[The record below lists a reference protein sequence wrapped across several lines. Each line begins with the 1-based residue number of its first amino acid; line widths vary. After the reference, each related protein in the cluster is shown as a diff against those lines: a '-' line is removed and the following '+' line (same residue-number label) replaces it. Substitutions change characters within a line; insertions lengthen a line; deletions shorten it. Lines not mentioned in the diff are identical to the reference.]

1 MGSLLFLCQESS
13 TKKEKQKTNRKLS
26 FGEDTVVNI
35 NAENKGPK
43 FVKGAK
49 DSKAAKAT
57 AEPAMTDEESAKIIK
72 EMAKAKQA
80 DESSNA
86 STNPEEDDSSNSSS
100 EDSETEEEAESD
112 AEESEEASKSEEEE
126 NESEEEEEEASE
138 AEDDD
143 EGSEGSD
150 EDSSEEEEKE
160 KEKEKEK
167 QKEKEKESQK
177 KGVKED
183 SKKKEKEASKEKEE
197 DEDDSESSADEEP
210 EVTKKT
216 VKESKNETKKDT
228 KKDGKKESKKDKK
241 DPKEKDEKKT
251 KEKGKSEKEK
261 KRKEDE
267 PKVKDGKTK
276 NDSKDEVKKEKKD
289 KEKKDK
295 EKKRSKEAEEEE
307 SSSKLAKAESTMA
320 EKAASDDEKINS
332 NTHHKEYLRY
342 KRWIRNGKRFP
353 TVLGSRL
360 TTEDGRAKLFVDWG
374 KCGGDVDA
382 IICKHEQSLTE
393 SQASQVKWG
402 FRSEKWVTEKH
413 GEEKGKR
420 IIERK
425 KTQGLYIAD
434 PEEPEDSLYFC
445 LIDIDLKNINELK
458 KVTSLEAKG
467 QVSDEMLKAFTTA
480 GGVLDPQASLK
491 GDLLGG
497 KEGMSKAIAFMGSKA
512 TTGEAKGKGGKKRKA
527 QTAEETPAEVKVETP
542 VTKAKTLITKVLK
555 DANTCRRGFSSKRVQ
570 KVIL

>member
-1 MGSLLFLCQESS
+1 MDI
-13 TKKEKQKTNRKLS
+13 K
-26 FGEDTVVNI
+26 
-35 NAENKGPK
+35 AENKSGKP
-43 FVKGAK
+43 VKGGK
-49 DSKAAKAT
+49 EPKGKAT
-57 AEPAMTDEESAKIIK
+57 AEAALTDEESAKIIK
-72 EMAKAKQA
+72 EMAAAKAKQD
-80 DESSNA
+80 DESSVA
-86 STNPEEDDSSNSSS
+86 STNPEDGSDSSSS
-100 EDSETEEEAESD
+100 EESESEAEEQEEAESD
-112 AEESEEASKSEEEE
+112 AEESEEASEAPKEDDDEAS
-126 NESEEEEEEASE
+126 ESEEEEEEASE
-138 AEDDD
+138 APKEDDD
-143 EGSEGSD
+143 EASEESD
-150 EDSSEEEEKE
+150 EDSSEVEEDEEKD

-167 QKEKEKESQK
+167 QKESAKESKESMKKASKEGSNK
-177 KGVKED
+177 KGKAD
-183 SKKKEKEASKEKEE
+183 SKEKEE

-216 VKESKNETKKDT
+216 SKEQEKKESKKEP
-228 KKDGKKESKKDKK
+228 KKDGKKESKKKAEPEKKEPSKK
-241 DPKEKDEKKT
+241 DSEKEKDEKKT
-251 KEKGKSEKEK
+251 KEKDKSEKEK
-261 KRKEDE
+261 KRKEKEDE
-267 PKVKDGKTK
+267 PKEKDGKTK
-276 NDSKDEVKKEKKD
+276 KDSKGEEKKEK

-295 EKKRSKEAEEEE
+295 EKKRSKEAEEEG
-307 SSSKLAKAESTMA
+307 SSSKLAKAESSMA
-320 EKAASDDEKINS
+320 EKVASDDEKINS
-332 NTHHKEYLRY
+332 STHHKEYLRY
-342 KRWIRNGKRFP
+342 KRWITNGKRFP

-360 TTEDGRAKLFVDWG
+360 TTEDGRAKLFVDWV

-402 FRSEKWVTEKH
+402 FRSEKWVIEKH

-512 TTGEAKGKGGKKRKA
+512 TTGEAKGKGGKRKRGA
-527 QTAEETPAEVKVETP
+527 ANAEETPTEVKVETP

-555 DANTCRRGFSSKRVQ
+555 DANTCRWGFSSKRVQ